1 MFFLVGLM
9 ACAGA
14 TQPGNPGGP
23 GTGIA
28 PMITSQPTNQT
39 VTAPAAATFL
49 VTATGTAPLSYQWQK
64 NGAAIAGAA
73 NSPSYTTPAT
83 AAGDNG
89 AVFQVIVSNAAGNTP
104 SGMATLTV
112 NPGPAAP
119 TITSQPTSVTV
130 TAPATATFTVT
141 ATGTAPLSYQ
151 WQKGTTNIAGAP
163 NSPSYTTPATSV
175 AADNG
180 TTFRVIVSNGTNPP
194 ATSNSATLTVNA
206 APVAPT
212 ITSQPTNQTVTAPA
226 TATFTVTAMGTA
238 PLSYQWQKNSANIA
252 GAPNSASYT
261 TPATTV
267 GDSGATFRVIVSN
280 GMNPPATSN
289 SATLTVNAA
298 PSAPMITTQPSNQTV
313 TAPATATFAVTA
325 TGTAPLS
332 YQWQKGTTNIAGAPN
347 SPSYTTPATSVAAD
361 NGTTFRVIVSNGI
374 NPPATSNAATLT
386 VNATPPPSNI
396 TVLTYHNDSGRTGQN
411 LSETTLTTSNVNSG
425 QFGFLANIAVDGPVD
440 AEPLYVGN
448 LTINGAAH
456 NVLFVATENDSVY
469 AFDADSFAQ
478 LWKVSV
484 LGASESPSD
493 DRGCSQVE
501 PTIGVTS
508 TPVIDLNAGPNGT
521 IFVVSMSKNGS
532 TYHQRLH
539 ALDLVTHAELNGGP
553 TEIQATFPNMG
564 GTTTFNPAQYEERTG
579 LLLSGGVIYLAWT
592 SHCDGGSYTAWV
604 MGYSE
609 ASLQQTSVID
619 LTPNGSEGG
628 IWMAGDGL
636 AADSSGNIYFLI
648 GNGTFDTTLN
658 GGLPS
663 KGDYGNAFVKL
674 STNGGTLSVADYFT
688 MHNTVS
694 ESNADTDLGS
704 GGVMLLPDLKDSQ
717 NNTRQLAV
725 GAGKDS
731 NMYIVDRDNN
741 NMGKFNPNNDNAIY
755 QELAGALSGGV
766 WSAPAYFNNTVYYG
780 SVGSSLR
787 AFPVSNAKLA
797 SSPSSSSPSAFGYPG
812 TTPSI
817 SANGNANGI
826 VWAIENGSSTGALH
840 AFDASN
846 LATELF
852 SGTFSTNNH
861 AKFVTPMIA
870 NGKVYVG
877 APTAVAVFGLLNQ
890 GTKLMRKPSPT
901 GGHHRRFSAPA
912 TAPRPG
918 SSTPGN

>member
-1 MFFLVGLM
+1 VNRHSAAFVLAMFLLVGLM
-9 ACAGA
+9 ACAGS
-14 TQPGNPGGP
+14 TQPGNPGGSVSP
-23 GTGIA
+23 T
-28 PMITSQPTNQT
+28 ITVQPSNQT
-39 VTAPAAATFL
+39 VNVGTAATFT
-49 VTATGTAPLSYQWQK
+49 VAAGGTAPLTYQWLK
-64 NGAAIAGAA
+64 NSAVIAGAA
-73 NSPSYTTPAT
+73 NSPSYTTPVT
-83 AAGDNG
+83 TAGDNR
-89 AVFQVIVSNAAGNTP
+89 AIFQVIVSNAAGSTP
-104 SGMATLTV
+104 SGTATLTV
-112 NPGPAAP
+112 NAASAAP
-119 TITSQPTSVTV
+119 MITTQPKNQTV

-151 WQKGTTNIAGAP
+151 WQKNNANIAGAP
-163 NSPSYTTPATSV
+163 NSASYTTPATTTGDSG
-175 AADNG
+175 A
-180 TTFRVIVSNGTNPP
+180 TFRVIVSNGINPP

-212 ITSQPTNQTVTAPA
+212 ITSQPSNRTVTAPA
-226 TATFTVTAMGTA
+226 PATFTVTATGTA
-238 PLSYQWQKNSANIA
+238 PLSYQWQKNNANIA

-261 TPATTV
+261 TPATTT
-267 GDSGATFRVIVSN
+267 GDSGSTFRVIVSN
-280 GMNPPATSN
+280 GT
-289 SATLTVNAA
+289 
-298 PSAPMITTQPSNQTV
+298 
-313 TAPATATFAVTA
+313 
-325 TGTAPLS
+325 
-332 YQWQKGTTNIAGAPN
+332 
-347 SPSYTTPATSVAAD
+347 
-361 NGTTFRVIVSNGI
+361 

-386 VNATPPPSNI
+386 VNPGQQPPPSGVK
-396 TVLTYHNDSGRTGQN
+396 VLTYHNDNGRTGQN
-411 LSETTLTTSNVNSG
+411 LNETALTTSNVNSS
-425 QFGFLANIAVDGPVD
+425 QFGSLGNIAVDGPVD

-448 LTINGAAH
+448 LTINGGTH

-469 AFDADSFAQ
+469 AFDADNFAQ

-484 LGASESPSD
+484 LGTNESPSD

-521 IFVVSMSKNGS
+521 IFVVSMSKNGT

-564 GTTTFNPAQYEERTG
+564 GTTTFVPSQYEERTG

-592 SHCDGGSYTAWV
+592 SHCDGGSYSAWV

-609 ASLQQTSVID
+609 SSLQQTSVID

-658 GGLPS
+658 GGLPN
-663 KGDYGNAFVKL
+663 KGDYGNAFMKL
-674 STNGGTLSVADYFT
+674 STTGGTLSVADYFT

-704 GGVMLLPDLKDSQ
+704 GGVMLLPDLNDSQ

-741 NMGKFNPNNDNAIY
+741 NMGKFNPNNDSAIY

-780 SVGSSLR
+780 SVGNNLQAFTVSSARLGT
-787 AFPVSNAKLA
+787 
-797 SSPSSSSPSAFGYPG
+797 SPSSSSPSAFGYPG

-826 VWAIENGSSTGALH
+826 VWAIQSGSSTGTLY
-840 AFDASN
+840 AFDAGDLS
-846 LATELF
+846 TQLF

-861 AKFVTPMIA
+861 TKFVTPMIA

-877 APTAVAVFGLLNQ
+877 ESTGVAVFGLLNQ
-890 GTKLMRKPSPT
+890 GAKLLKKPAPT
-901 GGHHRRFSAPA
+901 SNRHHRLSAPA
-912 TAPRPG
+912 SGPRPG